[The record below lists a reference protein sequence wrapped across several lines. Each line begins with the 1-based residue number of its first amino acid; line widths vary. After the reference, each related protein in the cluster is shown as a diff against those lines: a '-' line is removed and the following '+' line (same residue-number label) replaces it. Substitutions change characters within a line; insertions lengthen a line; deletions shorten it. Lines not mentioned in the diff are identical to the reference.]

1 MNTTYNTISD
11 LADAEIITPL
21 GQYAAEFD
29 TDRMVEDL
37 RERGRI
43 SWTPSGFSIDLDE
56 SEFVELIAQYDRG
69 EN

>member
-11 LADAEIITPL
+11 LVDAEIITPL
-21 GQYAAEFD
+21 GQYAPDFD

-43 SWTPSGFSIDLDE
+43 SWTPSGFSIDIDE
-56 SEFVELIAQYDRG
+56 SEFAELIAQYDRG